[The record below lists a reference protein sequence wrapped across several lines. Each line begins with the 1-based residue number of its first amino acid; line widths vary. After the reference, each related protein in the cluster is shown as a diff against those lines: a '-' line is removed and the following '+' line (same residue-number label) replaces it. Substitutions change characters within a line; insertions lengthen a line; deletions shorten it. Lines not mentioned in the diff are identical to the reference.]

1 MSHGK
6 VRDRFDTALRL
17 SAQAEGVQL
26 PDLREEMRPKSKSE
40 VRDLEWQR
48 SNARERIGE
57 ACAEETITA
66 SVDRLLGHFT
76 EDAPTDFDF
85 AIVAEMDDGAID
97 EFTWGEADRTRIRML
112 RDQAWATR

>member
-40 VRDLEWQR
+40 V
-48 SNARERIGE
+48 
-57 ACAEETITA
+57 
-66 SVDRLLGHFT
+66 
-76 EDAPTDFDF
+76 
-85 AIVAEMDDGAID
+85 D
-97 EFTWGEADRTRIRML
+97 EFTWGEPDRTRIRML
-112 RDQAWATR
+112 RDQAWAAR